1 MFATPPTVI
10 GSPIDWTLAIR
21 ANGTPFKKSILHNR
35 KICKNQTSQD
45 FNSCRFYAF
54 EFHIA
59 KRNPASAVSRAYVRQ
74 EHPVNLRAV
83 TRLFSPRLLSI
94 VVTAVAFTAAAHA
107 TQVALVGDA
116 SVSTARP
123 STNFGALSNLYVGNG
138 NTALLQFDLT
148 TLPTGLTSG
157 QIAHATLT
165 VFVNRVNGI
174 GLVTL
179 APATSAW
186 SESSVTSATAPPLG
200 ASAGMFTASTAGQYV
215 TLDVTSLVQGW
226 VTTPATNFGL
236 ALSSGTANLLLDSK
250 ENDETAHPA
259 TLDITITST
268 GATGTQGPIGPQGP
282 QGAPGL
288 PGANGANGAPGATGT
303 TGANGAPGPVG
314 ATGTF
319 SAAGNWSPA
328 TTYQVGQVVFC
339 AACSTDGSSYIALA
353 TNTNIDPPTQS
364 LTWSLVAQVGATG
377 PTGATGAIGPMGQ
390 QGPIGPT
397 GNTGATGAAG
407 AIGLTGPAGPIGAMG
422 NQGIPGPTGA
432 TGTLRA
438 VTIWN
443 PSTSYTIGQVV
454 FCNVCTTGGSSY
466 IALANNANQDPSTQP
481 TIWQLIAQAGG
492 IGAQGIMGATGPA
505 GANGAPGATGPP
517 GPIGLT
523 GPAGGILDFADFF
536 ALMPSDNAA
545 TVAVGTDV
553 SFPEDGPASGSGLIA
568 RTSPSSINLS
578 AIGTYQVLFQVSVT
592 EPGQLILTLNGADL
606 SYTVVGRA
614 TGTSQ
619 IVGMALV
626 QTTIVNSL
634 LTVRNPAGNATALTI
649 TPLAGGTSPASAHL
663 VITRIQ

>member
-1 MFATPPTVI
+1 
-10 GSPIDWTLAIR
+10 
-21 ANGTPFKKSILHNR
+21 
-35 KICKNQTSQD
+35 
-45 FNSCRFYAF
+45 
-54 EFHIA
+54 
-59 KRNPASAVSRAYVRQ
+59 
-74 EHPVNLRAV
+74 
-83 TRLFSPRLLSI
+83 
-94 VVTAVAFTAAAHA
+94 
-107 TQVALVGDA
+107 
-116 SVSTARP
+116 
-123 STNFGALSNLYVGNG
+123 
-138 NTALLQFDLT
+138 
-148 TLPTGLTSG
+148 
-157 QIAHATLT
+157 
-165 VFVNRVNGI
+165 
-174 GLVTL
+174 
-179 APATSAW
+179 
-186 SESSVTSATAPPLG
+186 
-200 ASAGMFTASTAGQYV
+200 
-215 TLDVTSLVQGW
+215 
-226 VTTPATNFGL
+226 
-236 ALSSGTANLLLDSK
+236 
-250 ENDETAHPA
+250 
-259 TLDITITST
+259 
-268 GATGTQGPIGPQGP
+268 
-282 QGAPGL
+282 
-288 PGANGANGAPGATGT
+288 
-303 TGANGAPGPVG
+303 
-314 ATGTF
+314 
-319 SAAGNWSPA
+319 
-328 TTYQVGQVVFC
+328 
-339 AACSTDGSSYIALA
+339 
-353 TNTNIDPPTQS
+353 
-364 LTWSLVAQVGATG
+364 
-377 PTGATGAIGPMGQ
+377 MGQ

-634 LTVRNPAGNATALTI
+634 LTVRNPAGNSTALTI
-649 TPLAGGTSPASAHL
+649 TPLAGGVRDVSAHL